1 MRTLGVKRGSV
12 VGRRR
17 GDAGESVAP
26 PAEAEAAALEA
37 GRDLGEHLA
46 EGLAELVVLVAVDDE
61 VERGVDG
68 GQEVR
73 EGDHGVHPVVPV
85 ALHVHAWI

>member
-1 MRTLGVKRGSV
+1 MRAFSIESSSV
-12 VGRRR
+12 GGRS
-17 GDAGESVAP
+17 GDTRESVAASP
-26 PAEAEAAALEA
+26 ESAVAGLEA
-37 GRDLGEHLA
+37 RRDLGEHLA

-61 VERGVDG
+61 VEGGVDG

-85 ALHVHAWI
+85 ALHVHA